1 MVRSVVCVLCQ
12 RERNARQLVDEQAE
26 EHVKVMQT
34 RLVEINRHHQI
45 ANLAH
50 QTQRVELE
58 LVTRELQLMKETN
71 MALATEKLEQNKI
84 SQLELQLNGE
94 ENSEMDV
101 KEKSP
106 MVGSG
111 VIPIGGPGKVVQ
123 ADELIGLSNWL
134 PPVQILEQAYK
145 WDQELFFLLVNVQ
158 SNDVHFHTQVECI
171 WKKAYTYR
179 LENLSTEILVR
190 GEVMVEDP
198 LKAYWLLG
206 DLAARV
212 LLYQAEMEATQLERS
227 QKEAAMAKT
236 VRQIYGDT

>member
-1 MVRSVVCVLCQ
+1 
-12 RERNARQLVDEQAE
+12 
-26 EHVKVMQT
+26 
-34 RLVEINRHHQI
+34 
-45 ANLAH
+45 
-50 QTQRVELE
+50 
-58 LVTRELQLMKETN
+58 MKETN
-71 MALATEKLEQNKI
+71 VALATEKLEQQDKI

-106 MVGSG
+106 MAGSG
-111 VIPIGGPGKVVQ
+111 VTPIGGRGKVVR

-134 PPVQILEQAYK
+134 PPVQTLEQAYR
-145 WDQELFFLLVNVQ
+145 WDRELFFLLVNVQ
-158 SNDVHFHTQVECI
+158 SNDVLFHRQVERI

-179 LENLSTEILVR
+179 LENLSAEILVR
-190 GEVMVEDP
+190 GELTVEDP

-206 DLAARV
+206 DLAAKV
-212 LLYQAEMEATQLERS
+212 LLYQAEMEATQLERR